1 MDPIQVAVGVLIGFA
16 VVIAILLTVV
26 AIRRVSGRRQRSE
39 RDEAI
44 EAAQSLAIRELEEY
58 VRSTKRSSSR
68 PG

>member
-26 AIRRVSGRRQRSE
+26 AIRRFSGRRQRSE

-44 EAAQSLAIRELEEY
+44 EAAQSLAIRVLEEY
-58 VRSTKRSSSR
+58 VRSTKRSS
-68 PG
+68 PGPG

>member
-39 RDEAI
+39 RDQAI
-44 EAAQSLAIRELEEY
+44 EAAQSLAIRVLEEY
-58 VRSTKRSSSR
+58 VRSTKRSS
-68 PG
+68 PGPG

>member
-1 MDPIQVAVGVLIGFA
+1 MDPIQVAVGVLIGAA
-16 VVIAILLTVV
+16 VVIAILVTVI

-58 VRSTKRSSSR
+58 VRSTKHSSSR